1 MILPCDPRAQYLSYK
16 KEIDEA
22 ISRVLNGTHYI
33 LGPEVEAF
41 EEEFAAFCT
50 TKYCVSVANGTE
62 ALQLALRALDIGP
75 GDEVICPSHT
85 AVATVVG
92 IEMTGAVP
100 VFADIEPSFFSLD
113 ATNVQRRITP
123 RTKAI
128 IAVHLYGH
136 PANLGAFRDI
146 ADIHGL
152 KLIEDCAQA
161 HGAMYKDKVVGS
173 IADAGCFSF
182 YPTKNLGAVGDGGAV
197 VVQDAEVYQQ
207 LLLLRQYGWKERYV
221 SVVSGY
227 NSRLDELQAAIL
239 RVKLRYLAEDNDR
252 RRLLAEVY
260 REALSGLGGL
270 VLPTEARWAR
280 HVYHLFVVRIPGQRD
295 ALRLQLQ
302 KQGIGT
308 LIHYPVPIH
317 RQPAYLSIHGPQG
330 LPVTEKASDEVL
342 SLPMYPELGKDGAL
356 KTAEELKKALGKKR

>member
-22 ISRVLNGTHYI
+22 MSRVLNGTHYI

-41 EEEFAAFCT
+41 EQEFAAFCT

-62 ALQLALRALDIGP
+62 ALQLALRALNIGP

-100 VFADIEPSFFSLD
+100 VFADIESSYFTLD
-113 ATNVQRRITP
+113 ATNVRRRITP

-136 PANLGAFRDI
+136 PADLDALREI

-161 HGAMYKDKVVGS
+161 HGALYKNKVVGS

-197 VVQDAEVYQQ
+197 VVQEAEVYER
-207 LLLLRQYGWKERYV
+207 LLLLRQYGWKERYI

-239 RVKLRYLAEDNDR
+239 RVKLRYLSADNDR
-252 RRLLAEVY
+252 RRVLAEIY
-260 REALSGLGGL
+260 RGALRGVGGL
-270 VLPTEARWAR
+270 VLPLEASWAR

-295 ALRLQLQ
+295 NLRRDLQG
-302 KQGIGT
+302 QGVGT
-308 LIHYPVPIH
+308 LIHYPVPVH
-317 RQPAYLSIHGPQG
+317 RQPAYLSLHGPQG

-342 SLPMYPELGKDGAL
+342 SLPMYPELGQEGAL
-356 KTAEELKKALGKKR
+356 KAAEELKKTLLKKR